1 VKPNTIVFSAAIS
14 ACASAGEWK
23 VMATMFDS
31 HEHNNCTQHLPRMT
45 CDHLLLLWLS
55 SQPALKLL
63 DEMKERSIARNSISY
78 NAAIKSCWDSGAWE
92 QALQLLQNM
101 EEHGIERDRVTFNAA
116 IRACERAGQ
125 IDAASRV
132 RAESILALKSR
143 NPPPEG
149 NQQHASAVSQAW
161 NAGSSESQVH

>member
-23 VMATMFDS
+23 
-31 HEHNNCTQHLPRMT
+31 
-45 CDHLLLLWLS
+45 
-55 SQPALKLL
+55 PALKLL